1 MVSGVAQKCDRVM
14 EKAPLL
20 SVDGFAF
27 TVLPDT
33 IVIGSRPDVE
43 LGVAPFTVAEL
54 NPTVP
59 KSASGGATCA
69 HSGRA
74 CPPRFGM
81 QLSAEGWKGVCAGT
95 QGAPKDLQTRMISS
109 YRCGR
114 AMSRKNELMYPF
126 RTSPACRSG
135 WPRPKARAL
144 WPPERLSLARGR
156 PSDG

>member
-1 MVSGVAQKCDRVM
+1 M

-43 LGVAPFTVAEL
+43 LIGVAPFTVAEL

-69 HSGRA
+69 HSGRVA
-74 CPPRFGM
+74 RP
-81 QLSAEGWKGVCAGT
+81 
-95 QGAPKDLQTRMISS
+95 DLGCS
-109 YRCGR
+109 
-114 AMSRKNELMYPF
+114 
-126 RTSPACRSG
+126 
-135 WPRPKARAL
+135 
-144 WPPERLSLARGR
+144 
-156 PSDG
+156 

>member
-74 CPPRFGM
+74 CPPRFGL
-81 QLSAEGWKGVCAGT
+81 QLSVAGG
-95 QGAPKDLQTRMISS
+95 GACGGQCISTAAAQATPPGAL
-109 YRCGR
+109 RCPANSGR
-114 AMSRKNELMYPF
+114 ADSNR
-126 RTSPACRSG
+126 
-135 WPRPKARAL
+135 RPPVPK
-144 WPPERLSLARGR
+144 
-156 PSDG
+156 